1 MDNYEKLIIRYLD
14 RQLSEEEKLDFEN
27 SLLTNSHLRAEFEKY
42 KKVNGMFSSEV
53 NPELDNDYFSRIVP
67 EFRQRLEKKSSPV
80 LYRNYG
86 MVFTT
91 VFLIVT
97 SFFIADKLLINRDI
111 NNSSIQAIVEGFT
124 EEELDNFTDYYSSE
138 NYSLISDN
146 DEIMLL
152 ADTDVN
158 MESILTNSTS
168 EQKISIISEF
178 ELGLDYSSIDE
189 DRLEFAYNEII
200 SKRIF

>member
-27 SLLTNSHLRAEFEKY
+27 LLLTNSILRAEFEKY
-42 KKVNGMFSSEV
+42 KKVNELFSPEP
-53 NPELDNDYFSRIVP
+53 NPELNSDYFSRIVP
-67 EFRQRLEKKSSPV
+67 EFRQRLEKKRSPV

-91 VFLIVT
+91 LFLIVT

-124 EEELDNFTDYYSSE
+124 EKELNNFTDYYSSE
-138 NYSLISDN
+138 NYSLILDN

-168 EQKISIISEF
+168 EEKISIISEF
-178 ELGLDYSSIDE
+178 ELGFDYSSIDE

>member
-27 SLLTNSHLRAEFEKY
+27 LLLTNSILRAEFEKY
-42 KKVNGMFSSEV
+42 KKVNELFSPEP
-53 NPELDNDYFSRIVP
+53 NPQLNSDYFSRIVP
-67 EFRQRLEKKSSPV
+67 EFRQRLEKKRSPV

-91 VFLIVT
+91 LFLIVT

-124 EEELDNFTDYYSSE
+124 EKELDNFTDYYSSE
-138 NYSLISDN
+138 NYSLILDN

-168 EQKISIISEF
+168 EEKISIISEF